1 MKTSETVTHPLIYI
15 NIFLCIALSYIGCQ
29 TIVRIGKC
37 ETNSLYVDFD
47 VDSESVINFELI
59 IFIDYAKGELLAQLC
74 TFLPLLYNDVKSFP
88 YKVTALTKLNTDPN
102 SRTCALQ
109 SVICGFSFHSC
120 ENYCDGLQNF

>member
-1 MKTSETVTHPLIYI
+1 M
-15 NIFLCIALSYIGCQ
+15 CIGSW

-37 ETNSLYVDFD
+37 ETNSLYIDFD
-47 VDSESVINFELI
+47 VDSESVFNFELS
-59 IFIDYAKGELLAQLC
+59 IFIDNAKGELLAELC
-74 TFLPLLYNDVKSFP
+74 IFVPLLYHDVKSFP
-88 YKVTALTKLNTDPN
+88 HKVTALTKLNTDPN

>member
-15 NIFLCIALSYIGCQ
+15 NIFLCIAVSYIGCQ
-29 TIVRIGKC
+29 TIVRIGKW

-59 IFIDYAKGELLAQLC
+59 ILIDYAKGELLAQLC

-88 YKVTALTKLNTDPN
+88 YKVKVQTKLNTDPN
-102 SRTCALQ
+102 SRNDALQ
-109 SVICGFSFHSC
+109 SVIHGFSFHS
-120 ENYCDGLQNF
+120 